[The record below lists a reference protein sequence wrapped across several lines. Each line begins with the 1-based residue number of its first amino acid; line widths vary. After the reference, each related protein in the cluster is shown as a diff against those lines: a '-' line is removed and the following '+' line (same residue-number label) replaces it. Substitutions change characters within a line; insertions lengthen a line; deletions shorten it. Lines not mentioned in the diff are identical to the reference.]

1 GHAHPPPAGGAHAR
15 RRDARRPAG
24 PRPARLSERRGAP
37 RPTGPRPLPVE
48 GRPGPLSA
56 AAALWVPPLRGRRVV
71 ILEIT
76 GGPRRARRVPPL
88 LGGLVVILLITVL
101 LRSVPRFREYD
112 AMAPAA

>member
-1 GHAHPPPAGGAHAR
+1 GDAHAR

-37 RPTGPRPLPVE
+37 RTTGPGPLPVE
-48 GRPGPLSA
+48 GRPGPFSS
-56 AAALWVPPLRGRRVV
+56 AAALW
-71 ILEIT
+71 
-76 GGPRRARRVPPL
+76 VPPL

-112 AMAPAA
+112 AMARSAERRVGKGCRSRSCEHQ